1 MTMNNGVKKMSRF
14 KSVVPIM
21 VYVDPTERTK
31 IQSYAKKEKMNV
43 SQLARESF
51 KMRMSGADNPFNNGF
66 NQGLNE
72 AMRIVRDTEGA
83 KMMFPSGKS
92 FAQLVCDE
100 IEKFLRSAKDEQ
112 SKS

>member
-1 MTMNNGVKKMSRF
+1 MKNGAKKMSRF
-14 KSVVPIM
+14 KSVVPLM
-21 VYVDPTERTK
+21 VYVDPSDRAK
-31 IQSYAKKEKMNV
+31 IQSFAKKKKINV

-51 KMRMSGADNPFNNGF
+51 LMRMSGNDDPFNNGF

-72 AMRIVRDTEGA
+72 AMRIVSKTEGA

-100 IEKFLRSAKDEQ
+100 IQKFMREKASE
-112 SKS
+112 